1 MSSNSIHYWQKFV
14 ITQIF
19 FRRWMIQQ
27 TLMYL
32 HNAILLGK
40 YRKNYWYMN
49 NMAISHRCYA
59 EWKKPASKSYTKVPL
74 IWYCRKGKA
83 SEYEDEWLLG
93 LRGGWRGTTIW
104 GISGGKGDR
113 TILHYDGG
121 CLLDSICLLKLRLFS
136 HYRVWLNCDRL
147 DCNHQALLSKGFA
160 RQKYLSGLPFPF
172 PGNLPDPGIKPTSP
186 ALQVNSLP
194 LSHLGSPKLIALY
207 TKSGY
212 VYSLWIKQQRAL
224 F

>member
-1 MSSNSIHYWQKFV
+1 
-14 ITQIF
+14 
-19 FRRWMIQQ
+19 MIQQ

-147 DCNHQALLSKGFA
+147 DCNHQALLFKGFA

-172 PGNLPDPGIKPTSP
+172 PGESSWSRDQTHVSCIAGEFFTTEPPGKPQTHSTIH
-186 ALQVNSLP
+186 Q
-194 LSHLGSPKLIALY
+194 K
-207 TKSGY
+207 
-212 VYSLWIKQQRAL
+212 WICL
-224 F
+224 

>member
-1 MSSNSIHYWQKFV
+1 
-14 ITQIF
+14 
-19 FRRWMIQQ
+19 MIQQ

-83 SEYEDEWLLG
+83 SEHEDEWLLG
-93 LRGGWRGTTIW
+93 LRGGWRVTTIW
-104 GISGGKGDR
+104 GISVGEGVIELFYIMMGR
-113 TILHYDGG
+113 

-136 HYRVWLNCDRL
+136 HYCVWLSCDRL

-172 PGNLPDPGIKPTSP
+172 PGESSWSRDQTHVSCIAGEFFTTEPPGKPKTHSSIHRKW
-186 ALQVNSLP
+186 LCL
-194 LSHLGSPKLIALY
+194 
-207 TKSGY
+207 
-212 VYSLWIKQQRAL
+212 
-224 F
+224 